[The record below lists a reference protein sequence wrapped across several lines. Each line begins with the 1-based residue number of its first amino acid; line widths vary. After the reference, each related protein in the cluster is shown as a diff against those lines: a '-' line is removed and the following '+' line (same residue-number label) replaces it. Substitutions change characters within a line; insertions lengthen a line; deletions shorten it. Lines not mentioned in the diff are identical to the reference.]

1 MNSPLSLE
9 ERVRAAVRA
18 TAAEIGPY
26 DVPPLAFGANVLDAR
41 GDRSGRP
48 VQRPRRPLRPQRP
61 RRAGGGRRDGWRWA
75 APLAAAAA
83 VVAVV
88 GLAAGLASIGSGVA
102 RPANTSRPEAT
113 RSAQVPPPY
122 PADLQAG
129 LIGLFV
135 PASGAQYSAGAL
147 FGGEYKAA
155 EGKVFARCMARASF
169 QVKTPTSASIARG
182 NWDLTQFPD
191 LNAIARA
198 GTMPGDGLPGVKE
211 LTGSSA
217 YQAAFKRCSA
227 TSDSLFSR
235 TTNAGGRL
243 AGPWIVTVTN
253 IQGSAPVLATL
264 PAVRACAARYGW
276 PHDPY
281 GPDRPINSFADFAGW
296 VAGHLD
302 GAVSRGASAAQ
313 THALD
318 QHWAR
323 IFVRCARPAVTVME
337 ELQLAAQRTFL
348 RDHQRELAALAATAR
363 EDFATAARLARLDR
377 GG

>member
-26 DVPPLAFGANVLDAR
+26 DVPPPAFGTDDLDAR
-41 GDRSGRP
+41 GAGSGRRA
-48 VQRPRRPLRPQRP
+48 RPPRAPGPP
-61 RRAGGGRRDGWRWA
+61 GSGRRAGWHRA

-83 VVAVV
+83 VVGVV
-88 GLAAGLASIGSGVA
+88 GLAAGLASIGSGSDLA
-102 RPANTSRPEAT
+102 RPANASRPEAT
-113 RSAQVPPPY
+113 RSTQAAPPY
-122 PADLQAG
+122 PANLEAG

-155 EGKVFARCMARASF
+155 AGKVFARCMAKAGF
-169 QVKTPTSASIARG
+169 EVTTPTPASIARG

-227 TSDSLFSR
+227 TSDSLFFQM
-235 TTNAGGRL
+235 TKAGALL
-243 AGPWIVTVTN
+243 ASPWIATVTS

-281 GPDRPINSFADFAGW
+281 GPDRPINSFADFVDW
-296 VAGHLD
+296 LVSHLD
-302 GAVSRGASAAQ
+302 GASSRGAPAAQ
-313 THALD
+313 AHALD
-318 QHWAR
+318 QHWAP

-337 ELQLAAQRTFL
+337 KLQLAAQRTFL
-348 RDHQRELAALAATAR
+348 RDHQRELAALVATAR
-363 EDFATAARLARLDR
+363 EDFASAARLARQ
-377 GG
+377 

>member
-26 DVPPLAFGANVLDAR
+26 DVPPPTFGTDGLDAH
-41 GDRSGRP
+41 GAGSGRR
-48 VQRPRRPLRPQRP
+48 VQRPRAGGA
-61 RRAGGGRRDGWRWA
+61 RRAGWHWA

-83 VVAVV
+83 VVGVV
-88 GLAAGLASIGSGVA
+88 GLAAGVASIGSGTGVA
-102 RPANTSRPEAT
+102 RPASASRPAAT
-113 RSAQVPPPY
+113 RSTQAPPPY

-129 LIGLFV
+129 LIGFFV

-155 EGKVFARCMARASF
+155 AGKVFARCMARAGF
-169 QVKTPTSASIARG
+169 QVTTPTPASIARG

-198 GTMPGDGLPGVKE
+198 GTMPGDALPGVKD

-227 TSDSLFSR
+227 AADSLFSR

-243 AGPWIVTVTN
+243 ASPWIVAVMN
-253 IQGSAPVLATL
+253 IQASAPVLATL

-281 GPDRPINSFADFAGW
+281 GPDRPISSFADFVGW

-302 GAVSRGASAAQ
+302 GADSRGASAAQ
-313 THALD
+313 AHALD
-318 QHWAR
+318 QHWAP
-323 IFVRCARPAVTVME
+323 IFVRCARPAVAVME
-337 ELQLAAQRTFL
+337 RLQLAAQRTFL
-348 RDHQRELAALAATAR
+348 RDHQRVLAALVATAR
-363 EDFATAARLARLDR
+363 EDFANAARLAR
-377 GG
+377 

>member
-26 DVPPLAFGANVLDAR
+26 DVPPPAFGTDGLDAH
-41 GDRSGRP
+41 GAGSGRR
-48 VQRPRRPLRPQRP
+48 VQRPRADGV
-61 RRAGGGRRDGWRWA
+61 RRAGWHWA

-83 VVAVV
+83 VVGVV
-88 GLAAGLASIGSGVA
+88 GLAAGLASIGSGSGVA
-102 RPANTSRPEAT
+102 RPANASRPAAT
-113 RSAQVPPPY
+113 RSTQAPPPY
-122 PADLQAG
+122 PADLKAG
-129 LIGLFV
+129 LIGSFV

-147 FGGEYKAA
+147 FAGEYKAA
-155 EGKVFARCMARASF
+155 EGKVFARCMAQAGF
-169 QVKTPTSASIARG
+169 QVTTPAPASIARG

-211 LTGSSA
+211 LAGSSA

-227 TSDSLFSR
+227 VSDSLFSR
-235 TTNAGGRL
+235 TITAGERL
-243 AGPWIVTVTN
+243 ASPWIVAVMN
-253 IQGSAPVLATL
+253 IQASAPVLATL

-281 GPDRPINSFADFAGW
+281 GPDRPISSFADFVGW

-302 GAVSRGASAAQ
+302 GADSRGASAAQ
-313 THALD
+313 AHALD
-318 QHWAR
+318 QHWAP
-323 IFVRCARPAVTVME
+323 IFVRCARPAVAVME
-337 ELQLAAQRTFL
+337 RLQLAAQRTFL
-348 RDHQRELAALAATAR
+348 RDHQRELAALVATAR
-363 EDFATAARLARLDR
+363 EDFANAARLAR
-377 GG
+377 

>member
-9 ERVRAAVRA
+9 DRLRAAVLA

-26 DVPPLAFGANVLDAR
+26 DVPPPTFGTDGLDAH
-41 GDRSGRP
+41 GAGSGRR
-48 VQRPRRPLRPQRP
+48 VQRPRAGGA
-61 RRAGGGRRDGWRWA
+61 RRAGWHWA

-83 VVAVV
+83 VVGVV
-88 GLAAGLASIGSGVA
+88 GLAAGVASIGSGTGVA
-102 RPANTSRPEAT
+102 RPASASRPAAT
-113 RSAQVPPPY
+113 RSTQAPPPY

-129 LIGLFV
+129 LIGFFV
-135 PASGAQYSAGAL
+135 PASGAQYGAGAL
-147 FGGEYKAA
+147 FGGEYQAA
-155 EGKVFARCMARASF
+155 EGKVFARCMAQSGF
-169 QVKTPTSASIARG
+169 QVTTPTPASIARG

-198 GTMPGDGLPGVKE
+198 GTMPGDALPGVKD

-227 TSDSLFSR
+227 AADSLFSR

-243 AGPWIVTVTN
+243 ASPWIVAVMN
-253 IQGSAPVLATL
+253 IQASAPVLATL

-281 GPDRPINSFADFAGW
+281 GPDRPINSFADFADW

-302 GAVSRGASAAQ
+302 GASSRGAPAAQ
-313 THALD
+313 AHALD
-318 QHWAR
+318 RHWAP

-337 ELQLAAQRTFL
+337 RLQLAAQRTFL
-348 RDHQRELAALAATAR
+348 RDHRRELAALMATAR
-363 EDFATAARLARLDR
+363 EDFANAARLAR
-377 GG
+377 